1 MALPRVRLIPPDTH
15 IPFVRYKNIA
25 IAISLAG
32 IFASIVGLFMVGI
45 NFGIDFKGGGNIE
58 ITTQQD
64 ANLERMRG
72 ILRKLDIG
80 DVEVRQFGSPKEV
93 LIRFERQTSDDPSV
107 NVEQL
112 QQQTGRKVH
121 LALYEQ
127 YSGLNVSRSG
137 DDVTLQAKYPL
148 DVKKGEDALK
158 ELGIADLTLQQGDN
172 PDTVITKLP
181 EGSNTNS
188 VYGEVSYRLLETYAT
203 VTSQRTEIVG
213 PKVSDELK
221 IDGLIAVLGALF
233 CMLLY
238 ITFRFEWQFAVGA
251 VGALAHDVILTMGM
265 FTLTGIEFNLASIA
279 AVLTI
284 VGYSMNDTVVV
295 YDRIRETMRMY
306 KKMPMAQLLNEAIN
320 KTLTRTTMTSFTTLM
335 ALVALYFL
343 GGESLKGFAFTMI
356 WGVVVGTYSSIFIA
370 APILMFLNINR
381 DLLDD
386 DK

>member
-1 MALPRVRLIPPDTH
+1 MALPRVRLIPPDTN

-25 IAISLAG
+25 IAISMAG
-32 IFASIVGLFMVGI
+32 ILASIVSLFMVGI
-45 NFGIDFKGGGNIE
+45 NFGIDFMGGGNIE
-58 ITTQQD
+58 ITTKAD
-64 ANLERMRG
+64 ADIPR
-72 ILRKLDIG
+72 LRKILNGLDKG
-80 DVEVRQFGSPKEV
+80 DMEVRQFGSPKEV

-112 QQQTGRKVH
+112 QQQAGRKIH
-121 LALYEQ
+121 MALYED
-127 YSGLNVSRSG
+127 YSGLSVSRAG
-137 DDVTLQAKYPL
+137 DDVTLKAKYPL
-148 DVKKGEDALK
+148 DVKKGQDALK
-158 ELGIADLTLQQGDN
+158 EMGIADLILQQGDN
-172 PDTVITKLP
+172 ANTVIAKLP
-181 EGSNTNS
+181 EGSNSTSFYN
-188 VYGEVSYRLLETYAT
+188 EVSYRLLETYAT

-213 PKVSDELK
+213 PKVSNELK
-221 IDGLIAVLGALF
+221 IDGIIAVIGALF

-238 ITFRFEWQFAVGA
+238 IWFRFEWQFSVGA

-265 FTLTGIEFNLASIA
+265 FTFTGIEFNLASIA

-306 KKMPMAQLLNEAIN
+306 KKMPLPQLLNEAIN
-320 KTLTRTTMTSFTTLM
+320 KTLTRTTMTSFTTLL

-370 APILMFLNINR
+370 APMLMFLDINR
-381 DLLDD
+381 DLDGE
-386 DK
+386 K